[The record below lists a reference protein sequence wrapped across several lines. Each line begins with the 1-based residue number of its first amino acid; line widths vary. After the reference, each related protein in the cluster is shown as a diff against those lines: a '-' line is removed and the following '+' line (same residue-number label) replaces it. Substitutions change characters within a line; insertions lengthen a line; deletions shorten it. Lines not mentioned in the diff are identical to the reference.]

1 MNAMDRNMKH
11 ETLLDVLA
19 MGKDESVRVACK
31 NSLIDNEGGVEQLY
45 KFANR
50 MTWRLDLAM
59 QRITDMQ
66 TDIDRLRA
74 LAAKNV

>member
-1 MNAMDRNMKH
+1 MNAIDRNMKH

-19 MGKDESVRVACK
+19 MGKDESVRVACT
-31 NSLIDNEGGVEQLY
+31 NSLNGEVGHLY

-66 TDIDRLRA
+66 TDIDRLQA
-74 LAAKNV
+74 LVGENV